1 MSLKKLGLLAIIF
14 LLASC
19 ATPSH
24 QHLYNETMFTNV
36 GFHFEKGRHLTTNYL
51 VGTYVPAGS
60 EVKVISVKG
69 DVLTILYKG
78 QSVNISNVPKF
89 SGLNTDGMVN
99 RYLSKGKVSGTSHRA
114 ATVGMTK
121 SEVIKAIGY
130 PPSHVTPSTDESTW
144 VYWKNRFNRM
154 KVVFENGKVSK
165 LID

>member
-1 MSLKKLGLLAIIF
+1 MSLKNIGLLAILL

-19 ATPSH
+19 ATQSH

-36 GFHFEKGRHLTTNYL
+36 GFHYEKNRHLTTNYL
-51 VGTYVPAGS
+51 KGTYVPAGS
-60 EVKVISVKG
+60 EVKVLSVKG
-69 DVLTILYKG
+69 HVLTVLYKG
-78 QSVNISNVPKF
+78 QSINITNIPKF
-89 SGLNTDGMVN
+89 SGLTTDAMVS
-99 RYLSKGKVSGTSHRA
+99 RYLSKTKVSSTSHRA
-114 ATVGMTK
+114 AKVGMTK
-121 SEVIKAIGY
+121 GEVIKAIGY